1 MPRQRHRAI
10 LDGTLLA
17 ITALFVM
24 GGLIALGFLRN
35 ISEENRALIL
45 IISSVGTFGCLIG
58 LMFLSAFWKRL
69 RKRIWLE
76 AMSTWKLNSQSG
88 VTPKSDMTTPLSE
101 DELSQLAIH
110 IYSWIGY
117 RILNRDRKDYLQLIN
132 PEGSIELIACKQQP
146 YPIELHHVYSL
157 ELEMKR
163 TKAVRGFFWAPAGF
177 TSETIDWVGHR
188 SIVLTDR
195 DQIRLL
201 VDCAYAKGS
210 RLLEY

>member
-1 MPRQRHRAI
+1 
-10 LDGTLLA
+10 
-17 ITALFVM
+17 M

-35 ISEENRALIL
+35 ISKENRALIL
-45 IISSVGTFGCLIG
+45 IISSVGIFGCLIG
-58 LMFLSAFWKRL
+58 LIFIGAFWKRL
-69 RKRIWLE
+69 RKRIWLR
-76 AMSTWKLNSQSG
+76 AMSAWKLNSQSG
-88 VTPKSDMTTPLSE
+88 VTPKFDMTTPLAE
-101 DELSQLAIH
+101 DELRQLAIH
-110 IYSWIGY
+110 IYSRIGY
-117 RILNRDRKDYLQLIN
+117 RLLNRGRDRKDYLELIN

-146 YPIELHHVYSL
+146 YPIELHNVYSL

-177 TSETIDWVGHR
+177 TSETMEWVGHR

-201 VDCAYAKGS
+201 VDCADAKGS